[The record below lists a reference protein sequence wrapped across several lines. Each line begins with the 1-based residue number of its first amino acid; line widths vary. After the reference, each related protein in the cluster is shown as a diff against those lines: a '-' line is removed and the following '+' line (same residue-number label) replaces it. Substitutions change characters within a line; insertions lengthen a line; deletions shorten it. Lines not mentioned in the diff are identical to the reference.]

1 MTADKRT
8 KRGTFAPGTSGNPA
22 GRPKAKH
29 TALRRE
35 LEQHGADV
43 AGVVVERAMAGDMAA
58 ARLVL
63 ERLQPPVKAS
73 TAPVQ
78 LDVPAGASLS
88 EQAECWLS
96 AAAEG
101 RVPADVAAQM
111 VSALGG
117 AARIVEV
124 TELAQRLEALEAA
137 HGE

>member
-1 MTADKRT
+1 MAGRT
-8 KRGTFAPGTSGNPA
+8 NEGRFAKGVSGNPQ

-35 LEQHGADV
+35 LELHGASV
-43 AGVVVERAMAGDMAA
+43 AGVVVERAMAGDMQA

-63 ERLQPPVKAS
+63 ERIQAPVKAS
-73 TAPVQ
+73 TAPVT
-78 LDVPAGASLS
+78 LDVPDGASLAD
-88 EQAECWLS
+88 QAECWLQ

-101 RVPADVAAQM
+101 RVPADVAASM

-137 HGE
+137 HGQ

>member
-1 MTADKRT
+1 MSKEGRT
-8 KRGTFAPGTSGNPA
+8 TRGTFQKGTSGNPA
-22 GRPKAKH
+22 GRPKAKN

-35 LEQHGADV
+35 LELHGASV

-73 TAPVQ
+73 TAPVT
-78 LDVPAGASLS
+78 LDVPTGASLA

-101 RVPADVAAQM
+101 RVPADVAASM